1 MTDLLQV
8 NGLWKKYSRSLSSS
22 VRFAARDII
31 KSSLGIRSDVQE
43 LRDSEFWSLRDIN
56 FTLRRGEVL
65 GVLGH
70 NGAGKSTLLKCI
82 AGKLQADR
90 GNVIRRG
97 ELGHLLEMS
106 AGFAPTMTG
115 RDNVSVRGRL
125 LGKRGKELARY
136 LDKVE
141 EFADIGEFFDAP
153 VQFYSSGMKSR
164 LGFAASSVIE
174 PDILIIDEVLAVGDL
189 AFRLRCYE
197 RINELARNAAVI
209 FVSHSVGQ
217 VARLCNRGIYL
228 EKGCALFDGGIQQAI
243 SLYQDK
249 VGDQNEK
256 KRGNVYHADL
266 VSFDLKVNG
275 ELFTPGKNLGYGAAM
290 SLDIDVSRLADN
302 VQIRVLL
309 KDASQSVLMDW
320 NSARCNLEW
329 PEANSILHAN
339 LGRAEL
345 TPGAYSLSVQVM
357 SPDGVDHVSL
367 SESIP
372 FRVTGDYYYAVP
384 VQRTAQWSFKEVN
397 RES

>member
-1 MTDLLQV
+1 MSALIEV
-8 NGLWKKYSRSLSSS
+8 NGLWKKYSKDLGAS
-22 VRFAARDII
+22 VRYAAKDLMRGAF
-31 KSSLGIRSDVQE
+31 LGKGGDSE
-43 LRDSEFWSLRDIN
+43 LRESEFWALRDIN
-56 FTLRRGEVL
+56 FSLRRGEVL
-65 GVLGH
+65 AILGH

-82 AGKLQADR
+82 AGKLKADR
-90 GNVIRRG
+90 GSVVHHG
-97 ELGHLLEMS
+97 DLGHLLEMS
-106 AGFAPTMTG
+106 AGFAQTMTG

-125 LGKRGKELARY
+125 MGKGGKDLTRY
-136 LDKVE
+136 IEEVK
-141 EFADIGEFFDAP
+141 EFADIDDFFDSP

-164 LGFAASSVIE
+164 LGFAASSVMT

-228 EKGCALFDGGIQQAI
+228 EKGCALFDGGVQQAI

-256 KRGNVYHADL
+256 KRGHVYHADL

-275 ELFTPGKNLGYGAAM
+275 ELFTPGKKLGYGAALA
-290 SLDIDVSRLADN
+290 LDIDISRLADN

-320 NSARCNLEW
+320 NSARCELEW
-329 PEANSILHAN
+329 PETASILHAD

-345 TPGAYSLSVQVM
+345 TPGAYSLSIQVM

-372 FRVTGDYYYAVP
+372 LRVTGDYYYAVP
-384 VQRTAQWSFKEVN
+384 VQRTAQWSFKEVGN
-397 RES
+397 ES